1 MLALNDLSIRIGGR
15 LLIEDASVQLPE
27 RGRVGLVGRNGTGK
41 STLLKAILGE
51 VAVESGEIKHRS
63 NARIGTVAQ
72 EAPSGAQ
79 TPLAHVLAANSER
92 TALLAELE
100 TTEDGNRVAAI
111 HERLNDI
118 DAHAAPARVARIL
131 AGLGFD
137 EDAQNRPLETFSGGW
152 RMRVALAAGLFSA
165 PDFLLLD
172 EPTNHLDL
180 EATVWLEGFLARY
193 PNGLLLVSHDRDLL
207 NRVADGILHLED
219 QSLTYYA
226 GNFERFERT
235 RREKQAHQQAI
246 FERQEAER
254 KHIQAFVDR
263 FRYKAS
269 KARQAQSRLKM
280 LERMEP
286 IAAVTGDRPAKFEFP
301 QPAELAPPIFV
312 LEGASVGYAAN
323 TPILRNLDV
332 RIDMDDRIALLGA
345 NGNGKTTFLR
355 LLAGELEEM
364 NGNARRHGKL
374 DVGYFAQD
382 QFDLLDASATAFQH
396 LARKMPGVSDAKV
409 RGHLGRFGLEQ
420 DKADTK
426 IDNLSG
432 GEKARLVLATI
443 TTRTPHLLLLD
454 EPTNH
459 LDIHAREALVQAL
472 NAFEGAVVLVSH
484 DPHLVSL
491 VADRLWLIKDATCA
505 PFDGDVADYRKQI
518 LYDGR
523 QARHQEKQ
531 DISTSGSKREERRR
545 RAELRAE
552 KADLRNAVRN
562 AEKEMERISTE
573 REKVSEKLADPKIY
587 EGPTADFAALA
598 KRKAEL
604 DNGLAAAE
612 SAWLEAQEALEATA

>member
-1 MLALNDLSIRIGGR
+1 
-15 LLIEDASVQLPE
+15 
-27 RGRVGLVGRNGTGK
+27 
-41 STLLKAILGE
+41 
-51 VAVESGEIKHRS
+51 
-63 NARIGTVAQ
+63 
-72 EAPSGAQ
+72 
-79 TPLAHVLAANSER
+79 
-92 TALLAELE
+92 
-100 TTEDGNRVAAI
+100 
-111 HERLNDI
+111 
-118 DAHAAPARVARIL
+118 
-131 AGLGFD
+131 
-137 EDAQNRPLETFSGGW
+137 
-152 RMRVALAAGLFSA
+152 
-165 PDFLLLD
+165 
-172 EPTNHLDL
+172 
-180 EATVWLEGFLARY
+180 
-193 PNGLLLVSHDRDLL
+193 
-207 NRVADGILHLED
+207 GILHLEG

-235 RREKQAHQQAI
+235 RREQLAHQQAM

-254 KHIQAFVDR
+254 KHIQNFVDR

-286 IAAVTGDRPAKFEFP
+286 IAAVTRDRPAKFEFP

-312 LEGASVGYAAN
+312 REGASVGYEAN
-323 TPILRNLDV
+323 SPILRNLDV

-364 NGNARRHGKL
+364 KGHARRHGKL

-420 DKADTK
+420 DKADTN

-459 LDIHAREALVQAL
+459 LDIDAREALVQAL

-518 LYDGR
+518 LDNGR

-531 DISTSGSKREERRR
+531 DVSTSGSKREERRR
-545 RAELRAE
+545 RAELR
-552 KADLRNAVRN
+552 
-562 AEKEMERISTE
+562 
-573 REKVSEKLADPKIY
+573 
-587 EGPTADFAALA
+587 
-598 KRKAEL
+598 
-604 DNGLAAAE
+604 
-612 SAWLEAQEALEATA
+612 